1 MKYADRSISLIMIRL
16 YIQDVTLF
24 TCKFPV
30 ISSPAGMDDYLKT
43 PICHKRGSVFLLV
56 IPSLANHHPSLW
68 HLWFPPLTEPAR
80 LKNSC
85 KMLRRNSR
93 ITTLLQNPSNAIT
106 SVPLNQFQEGDHL
119 IICNNYFKK
128 DREFRYSD
136 LFNADDSLMLVDP
149 RSITM
154 PCHCIVPVTP

>member
-1 MKYADRSISLIMIRL
+1 MKYADRSISSNMIRL

-30 ISSPAGMDDYLKT
+30 VSSPAGMDDYLKS
-43 PICHKRGSVFLLV
+43 PICHRRRSVFLLV
-56 IPSLANHHPSLW
+56 IPLLANHHPSLW
-68 HLWFPPLTEPAR
+68 HLWFPPLAEPAR

-93 ITTLLQNPSNAIT
+93 ITAAKSQQCNNICAFESI
-106 SVPLNQFQEGDHL
+106 SGRW
-119 IICNNYFKK
+119 ICNNYFKT
-128 DREFRYSD
+128 DRECRYSD
-136 LFNADDSLMLVDP
+136 LFYADDSLMLADP

-154 PCHCIVPVTP
+154 PCHCIVPLFH